1 MFWGLLGQWL
11 FLLALQSPRWRWL
24 GMFFAAL
31 CLGAAVAVKWN
42 SLGFILGL
50 YGVWAAGIF
59 FYWLLPACRE
69 LLELPVV
76 LPLQFL
82 RRLNPLHLIVTL
94 PITMVGIYLLAWIP
108 HHAQNN
114 DMDFWKLQGEMFGY
128 HKRIGSGPE
137 VHAYCSPWW
146 QWPWMVR
153 PVSYFFQRV
162 RTPDEPVPVIG
173 PTLPDGPTKLIY
185 DVHAMGNPFLWWLST
200 LSIIAMIVILVWY
213 IWRWLGRNQRGTS
226 SDLMPVLLN
235 PVSFWLPLF
244 LVGNYV
250 ANLLP
255 WVSVTR
261 CLFIYHYMPASVYSF
276 MALSWFVHGGL
287 VSKEPW
293 HRGVAVTVVFLILA
307 AFVFWMPIYLGLPL
321 TWDEFRYRMWF
332 PKWI

>member
-1 MFWGLLGQWL
+1 
-11 FLLALQSPRWRWL
+11 
-24 GMFFAAL
+24 
-31 CLGAAVAVKWN
+31 
-42 SLGFILGL
+42 LGFILGL

-94 PITMVGIYLLAWIP
+94 PITMVSIYLLAWIP

-162 RTPDEPVPVIG
+162 ITPDEPVPVIG

-200 LSIIAMIVILVWY
+200 LSIIAMIVILIWY
-213 IWRWLGRNQRGTS
+213 VWRWLGRTERGTS

-287 VSKEPW
+287 VSQERW
-293 HRGVAVTVVFLILA
+293 HRGVAVSVVFLILA